1 MLPPSFDLRPPPIRF
16 WGAPPPCSQHLWETL
31 ISLLNTLPTKQ
42 ISQWD
47 HSACHT
53 LPLQNKFSSQE
64 AKIILFFFFHFFN
77 FLELKK
83 RRRKSKRKTNKKT
96 NKQIKK
102 TKAKTETTYKHNTTI
117 SNDSRANLH
126 DSVDDYLKPMDENVT
141 KMKWQRYWNVKVS
154 GWI

>member
-1 MLPPSFDLRPPPIRF
+1 MNSFIGIFRQHFKLPLCFPHLLTYAPLPSDFEEP
-16 WGAPPPCSQHLWETL
+16 PPPCSQHLWETL
-31 ISLLNTLPTKQ
+31 LSLLNTLPTKQ

-77 FLELKK
+77 FLKLKK
-83 RRRKSKRKTNKKT
+83 KRRKSKRKTNKKT

-102 TKAKTETTYKHNTTI
+102 
-117 SNDSRANLH
+117 
-126 DSVDDYLKPMDENVT
+126 
-141 KMKWQRYWNVKVS
+141 QRRRQKRLTN
-154 GWI
+154 IIPP